1 LEKSGD
7 RFNHGQKTVCFAG
20 LRRMKKI
27 LSGVFLFLTIIARA
41 SDFGKKNE
49 KPFHTSLGIDF
60 VLIPAGS
67 FMMGLSPEEL
77 LHSRY
82 TNALPKHPVR
92 VSRPF
97 YMSRHEIT
105 QRQWR
110 VVMGENPSH
119 FKGKDRPVENITWH
133 QVQEFIRRLNLRDH
147 TRSYR
152 LPTEAEWEYACRA
165 GSVTQFCFGDDREK
179 LDRYGW
185 YCRNSD
191 FETHPVGK
199 LRPNDWGLYDMHG
212 NAAEW
217 CQDWYEGYP
226 RTGVF
231 RSDPSGPASGTE
243 KIIRGGAWDQA
254 ASFCRSAARSRN
266 VTNDG
271 SVLVGFRLAKDAAE
285 N

>member
-1 LEKSGD
+1 
-7 RFNHGQKTVCFAG
+7 
-20 LRRMKKI
+20 MKKI
-27 LSGVFLFLTIIARA
+27 LSVVFLSLTLIVLA
-41 SDFGKKNE
+41 SDSGEKNGKT
-49 KPFHTSLGIDF
+49 FHTSLGIDF

-67 FMMGLSPEEL
+67 FMMGLSPDEL
-77 LHSRY
+77 FLPRY
-82 TNALPKHPVR
+82 MDAMPKHEVR
-92 VSRPF
+92 IHRPF
-97 YMSRHEIT
+97 YLSRHEIT

-110 VVMGENPSH
+110 VVMGKNPSN
-119 FKGKDRPVENITWH
+119 FTGKNRPVENITWH
-133 QVQEFIRRLNLRDH
+133 QVQEFIRRLNLRDN

-165 GSVTQFCFGDDREK
+165 GSVTQFHFGDDREK
-179 LDRYGW
+179 LDRFGW
-185 YCRNSD
+185 HCHNSD

-199 LRPNDWGLYDMHG
+199 LPPNDWGLYDMHG

-226 RTGVF
+226 HSGVF
-231 RSDPSGPASGTE
+231 SSDPSGPISGTE
-243 KIIRGGAWDQA
+243 KMIRGGAWDQA

-266 VTNDG
+266 VPNDG